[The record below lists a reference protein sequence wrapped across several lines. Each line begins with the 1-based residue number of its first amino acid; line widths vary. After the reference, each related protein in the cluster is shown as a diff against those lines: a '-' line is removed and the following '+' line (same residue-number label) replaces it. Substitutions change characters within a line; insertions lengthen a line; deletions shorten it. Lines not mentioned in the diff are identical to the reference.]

1 MINVS
6 VVILGTVMIG
16 NVVVGSGGSLV
27 STTALDTN
35 GVGENMMVVICIGI
49 LDVSLLVSI
58 IRLDIVVNKAVV
70 TSTGVLDVSI
80 S

>member
-1 MINVS
+1 MD
-6 VVILGTVMIG
+6 ILGTVMIG
-16 NVVVGSGGSLV
+16 NVVVGPDGSLV

>member
-1 MINVS
+1 
-6 VVILGTVMIG
+6 MIG
-16 NVVVGSGGSLV
+16 NVVVGPDGSLV